1 MDAPPKVVLWLPAGT
16 VGLFFF
22 FFFFFFVLTIAFLN
36 SFRRAGDG
44 CMLDI
49 ALRKAS

>member
-1 MDAPPKVVLWLPAGT
+1 MDAPPKVVLRLPGGT

-22 FFFFFFVLTIAFLN
+22 FALTTAFLN

-44 CMLDI
+44 CTLDI